1 MRWLWFVSDV
11 FNVLFRKDR
20 VEQELDEELRFHL
33 EKEIDKNVRAGMAP
47 REARRLA
54 HLRFGGVEQVK
65 ERVREERGVRPLEDL
80 LKDVGYALRTFRRD
94 RSFAVITVLTLALG
108 IGATSAIFSVVN
120 SVLLNPLPFADPEQ
134 LVFAWE
140 TRIRQGG
147 SEGWVSLGNYR
158 EWRQLST
165 AFQEMAAVQVR
176 PYNLTR
182 SGDPLRLTGLQAT
195 PGLLPLLGV
204 TPALG
209 RGFRSDEEQPG
220 SEPVCLVSHDLWLG
234 RFAADPNLVG
244 KRLTLDG
251 RSHVVVGV
259 LPPGFEIPGFGP
271 RQVLTPVVLD
281 PSDRNFRSN
290 HNSVVFARLRDG
302 LSVDQAD
309 RQIAAL
315 AARLQEEYPEWND
328 GIGARLRPV
337 REQLVRG
344 ARANILI
351 LFGAVLLVLL
361 LACVNVAALLL
372 ARATTREREM
382 AMRAALGAGRGRLVR
397 QVLTE
402 AMVLSVVGGGLGLW
416 LCLVALDVLRARG
429 ATVFPRMSE
438 LSLDSHVLVFTLAIS
453 ALTALIFGL
462 LPALQLSR
470 LQIREVLSQSGRLP
484 GLRGKIPARRVL
496 VVTQV
501 ALASVLLIASG
512 LLLRS
517 YLGLTHVDPGFRSEN
532 RIAMEV
538 ELPASRYADGAR
550 VGEFLD
556 QVVNRLEALP
566 WVRSAGA
573 SVSLPFFGS
582 FWQKHVTLQERPAEK
597 LADVPVASLTIATP
611 GYLPTLEVPLRK
623 GRLLRSGDDGR
634 APFVA
639 LVNQRFVDTHYR
651 GEDPIGRRIRLD
663 VPDHLLPPEREDVP
677 PWYTIVGVV
686 GDVRLGLAAEPQPEV
701 IIPQLQDKDVAP
713 EFLIVVHAVH
723 PPAGYADVLRQ
734 TVWDIDPE
742 QPVPWVRTLDDMRA
756 ASISRQRLNLLL
768 VGVFGLTALA
778 LAVMGVYGLVA
789 YSFSART
796 QEIGLRLALGALPS
810 RVLAQFLGQ
819 GLRVS
824 VVGVAIGLVLSLLTA
839 RGMESVL
846 FGITAR
852 DSLSFTVAPGLLLV
866 AALLASF
873 LPALR
878 ASRSDPLEALRY
890 E

>member
-1 MRWLWFVSDV
+1 MRWLSFVADV

-33 EKEIDKNVRAGMAP
+33 EEEIEKNVQAGMEP
-47 REARRLA
+47 GEARRLA

-80 LKDVGYALRTFRRD
+80 LKDVRHALRTFRRD
-94 RSFAVITVLTLALG
+94 RRFAVVAVLTLALG
-108 IGATSAIFSVVN
+108 IGATSAAFSVVN
-120 SVLLNPLPFADPEQ
+120 SVLLNPLPFADPER

-140 TRIRQGG
+140 TRIRRGG
-147 SEGWVSLGNYR
+147 SQTWVSLGNYR
-158 EWRQLST
+158 EWRQLNT
-165 AFQEMAAVQVR
+165 AFEEIAAVQVR
-176 PYNLTR
+176 PYNLTG
-182 SGDPLRLTGLQAT
+182 SGDPLRLSGLQAT
-195 PGLLPLLGV
+195 ASLLLLLGIDPV
-204 TPALG
+204 LG
-209 RGFRSDEEQPG
+209 RGFNSQEEQPG
-220 SEPVCLVSHDLWLG
+220 SEPVCLVSHALWLG
-234 RFAADPNLVG
+234 RFGADPGLVG
-244 KRLTLDG
+244 RQLVLDG
-251 RSHVVVGV
+251 RSHAVVGV

-281 PSDRNFRSN
+281 PSDRNFRAN

-302 LSVDQAD
+302 VTVEQAD
-309 RQIAAL
+309 REIAAL
-315 AARLQEEYPEWND
+315 AARLEEEYPEWND
-328 GIGARLRPV
+328 GIGAQLRPV
-337 REQLVRG
+337 REQLVQG

-351 LFGAVLLVLL
+351 LFAAVVLVLL
-361 LACVNVAALLL
+361 LACVNLAALLL

-402 AMVLSVVGGGLGLW
+402 AMVLSTLGASLGLW
-416 LCLVALDVLRARG
+416 LCLAALDVLRTRG
-429 ATVFPRMSE
+429 ASVFPRMSE
-438 LSLDSHVLVFTLAIS
+438 LALDSYVLVFTLAIS
-453 ALTALIFGL
+453 VLTALIFGL
-462 LPALQLSR
+462 VPALQLSR
-470 LQIREVLSQSGRLP
+470 LQIREVLNQSGRTP
-484 GLRGKIPARRVL
+484 GLRGQTPARRVL

-517 YLGLTHVDPGFRSEN
+517 YLRLTHLDPGFRSDN

-538 ELPASRYADGAR
+538 ELPGNRYSDRAR
-550 VGEFLD
+550 VGDFLD

-566 WVRSAGA
+566 WIRSAGA

-582 FWQKHVTLQERPAEK
+582 FWQKQVTLQERPAEK

-611 GYLPTLEVPLRK
+611 GYLPALGVPLRK

-651 GEDPIGRRIRLD
+651 SEDPIGRRIRLD
-663 VPDHLLPPEREDVP
+663 VPDHLLSPEREDVP

-686 GDVRLGLAAEPQPEV
+686 GDVRLGLAAEPQPEI
-701 IIPQLQDKDVAP
+701 IIPQRQDMDVAR
-713 EFLIVVHAVH
+713 EFLIVVHATH
-723 PPAGYADVLRQ
+723 PPAGFADVLRQ
-734 TVWDIDPE
+734 TVWGVDPE
-742 QPVPWVRTLDDMRA
+742 QPVPWVRPLDDMRA
-756 ASISRQRLNLLL
+756 TSISRQRLNLLL
-768 VGVFGLTALA
+768 VGAFGLTALV

-796 QEIGLRLALGALPS
+796 QEIGLRLALGAQPAD
-810 RVLAQFLGQ
+810 VLRQFTGQ

-824 VVGVAIGLVLSLLTA
+824 VLGVAIGLALSFLTA

-852 DSLSFTVAPGLLLV
+852 DSLSFTVAPGLLLF

-878 ASRSDPLEALRY
+878 ASRLDPVEALRY